1 MPDKSTSIAAAVE
14 RVTSPSLARVLRDYW
29 ELTKPEISF
38 LVTVSA
44 LAGFLFG
51 STDGLD
57 LVTLFFTL
65 FGTGLTAAGVGAL
78 NHLLERDLD
87 ARMRRTSQ
95 RPLPAGRIAPANAR
109 NLGCLLVCAGVGLL
123 CPLVNVLTAAL
134 AIATV
139 VLYLF
144 VYTPLKQRT
153 KYNTL
158 IGTVPGALPALG
170 GFAAAT
176 GTLDVAGWTAFGILA
191 AWQMPHFLALAW
203 MYRKDYGRAD
213 YAMLP
218 VVEPDGS
225 STARQTVFFTAL
237 LLAVSLTP
245 TLVGAAGLLYLI
257 GSAVL
262 GVWFL
267 LHALRF
273 YYDRTGQRARRVL
286 IASIIYIPVWV
297 ALIVVDYLLRIV

>member
-1 MPDKSTSIAAAVE
+1 MPDKPSSIAAAVE
-14 RVTSPSLARVLRDYW
+14 RVASPSVALVLRDYW

-51 STDGLD
+51 STEGID
-57 LVTLFFTL
+57 LVTLLFTL
-65 FGTGLTAAGVGAL
+65 IGTGLTAAGVGTL

-87 ARMRRTSQ
+87 AEMRRTSQ
-95 RPLPAGRIAPANAR
+95 RPLPDGRIAPASAR
-109 NLGCLLVCAGVGLL
+109 NAGCLLVCAGVGLL

-176 GTLDVAGWTAFGILA
+176 GTLDLGGWAAFGILA

-203 MYRKDYGRAD
+203 MYRKDYGRAG

-218 VVEPDGS
+218 VVEPDGR
-225 STARQTVFFTAL
+225 STARQTVLFTVL
-237 LLAVSLTP
+237 LLAISLTP
-245 TLVGAAGLLYLI
+245 TLIGVAGFIYLAGAAALGL
-257 GSAVL
+257 
-262 GVWFL
+262 WFL

-286 IASIIYIPVWV
+286 MASIVYIPVLV
-297 ALIVVDYLLRIV
+297 ALIVVDYFV

>member
-1 MPDKSTSIAAAVE
+1 MPDKPTSIAAAAE
-14 RVTSPSLARVLRDYW
+14 RVAPPSLVRVLRDYW

-51 STDGLD
+51 SADGLD
-57 LVTLFFTL
+57 LLTLFYTL
-65 FGTGLTAAGVGAL
+65 VGTGLTAAGVGML

-87 ARMRRTSQ
+87 AKMRRTAQ
-95 RPLPAGRIAPANAR
+95 RPLPDGRIVPSHAR
-109 NLGCLLVCAGVGLL
+109 NVGCLLVCAGVGLL
-123 CPLVNVLTAAL
+123 CPLVNVLTSVL
-134 AIATV
+134 AIVTV

-158 IGTVPGALPALG
+158 IGTIPGALPALG

-176 GTLDVAGWTAFGILA
+176 GTLEIGGWTAFGILA

-218 VVEPDGS
+218 VVEPDGA
-225 STARQTVFFTAL
+225 STARQMVFFTAL
-237 LLAVSLTP
+237 LFVVSLTP
-245 TLVGAAGLLYLI
+245 TLVGVAGLLYLA
-257 GSAVL
+257 GAAVL
-262 GVWFL
+262 GLWFL

-286 IASIIYIPVWV
+286 TASIVYIPALV
-297 ALIVVDYLLRIV
+297 ALIVVDYFI